1 MSSTAERHVWLS
13 GGVVKEQ
20 LRTWLAAGR
29 YEALIELAGR
39 KKRILSWLTALTY
52 DRDPLIGW
60 RAVEAIGLAA
70 SRIAAADPEFVRNHL
85 RRLLWLLNDE
95 SGGIGWR
102 APQAIGEILRNQ
114 PQCFAEFVPLLIS
127 LLDMMEEDAVRFRP
141 GILWAIGRL
150 GPVLPDAVESSIPL
164 IVSCLRDA
172 NAQTRG
178 LAAWCLGQL
187 GAIQNVPHLESLLK
201 DESLVDLYVG
211 GQLVRKSVAQ
221 LVCEALQSA
230 GACSIN

>member
-1 MSSTAERHVWLS
+1 
-13 GGVVKEQ
+13 VVKEQ

-150 GPVLPDAVESSIPL
+150 GPVLPDAVESSTPL

-187 GAIQNVPHLESLLK
+187 GAIQSVPHLESLLK

-221 LVCEALQSA
+221 LVGEALQSA
-230 GACSIN
+230 GACSIG